1 MKYAFVTLGILAV
14 WISIVSIV
22 AFLDYNEVTLPIIGL
37 FMTLILFIIGFGANK
52 WDVLLFYHF

>member
-52 WDVLLFYHF
+52 